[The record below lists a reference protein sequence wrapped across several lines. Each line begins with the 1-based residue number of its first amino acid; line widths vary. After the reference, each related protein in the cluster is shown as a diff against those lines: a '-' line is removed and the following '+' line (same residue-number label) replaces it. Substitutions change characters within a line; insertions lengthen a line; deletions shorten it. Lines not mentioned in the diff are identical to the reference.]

1 MIAKVCIALSVYMN
15 LQYKIYSCEYVCM
28 YLWVYLCYLC
38 IYGCTYKHQKT
49 IIKQCIWQ
57 LILQAN
63 VQDMFSVIRVLFLC
77 ILFNLCHDYVTK
89 YLYVMYLC
97 IFPFTM
103 YGIICII
110 CEDSFRNL
118 WEAIDLLCKRIMRS
132 SAGNIQIATGCL
144 IGAIGSAI
152 GIHLIQSRIGQS
164 TWYGI
169 AGHAMWSQMR
179 GFFSHLWNG

>member
-77 ILFNLCHDYVTK
+77 ILFNLCH
-89 YLYVMYLC
+89 
-97 IFPFTM
+97 
-103 YGIICII
+103 
-110 CEDSFRNL
+110 
-118 WEAIDLLCKRIMRS
+118 
-132 SAGNIQIATGCL
+132 
-144 IGAIGSAI
+144 
-152 GIHLIQSRIGQS
+152 
-164 TWYGI
+164 
-169 AGHAMWSQMR
+169 
-179 GFFSHLWNG
+179 